1 MKGEK
6 MGTREQYIKYF
17 THMENED
24 KKVPLGGMGWDDVC
38 WWLHEAI
45 DEDKL
50 FTANELADMFPSLL
64 CHIRE

>member
-1 MKGEK
+1 
-6 MGTREQYIKYF
+6 
-17 THMENED
+17 
-24 KKVPLGGMGWDDVC
+24 VC
-38 WWLHEAI
+38 WWLHDAI